1 MIYLVFEFGFLG
13 LSGKKNSLQMLAI
26 LAYFFLIDWSNE
38 VSFPHKISDVTFFF
52 KDFFSA
58 FGAAM
63 KTNWKG
69 RENDSTEKEKR
80 FCGKTFCPL
89 EIELPDLKVLCRSAF
104 ISSEHCARISTVL
117 LLKVWLPT
125 ILVAPWKCDHF
136 SMISVLN
143 HREMKFFFQT
153 FKRRTV
159 YIRALYVST
168 NHHSNQTLYSSS
180 LCLKNRSSTF
190 WYGIFRLPNLFN

>member
-143 HREMKFFFQT
+143 HREMKFFFPNFQ
-153 FKRRTV
+153 K
-159 YIRALYVST
+159 A
-168 NHHSNQTLYSSS
+168 HSIYPGP
-180 LCLKNRSSTF
+180 LCMYNPS
-190 WYGIFRLPNLFN
+190 